1 MKLLALSLASLASA
15 ASIPSSSM
23 FTRRSD
29 FCGQYDTA
37 TEGNFILYNN
47 LWGEANADSGSQCT
61 GVDSANGDSISWHT
75 SWSWSGGSSSVK
87 SFANVA
93 YQFTSTQLSSLS
105 SIPSTWEW
113 SYSNTDIVADVAYDL
128 FTSSSAGGDSE
139 NEIMIW
145 LAALGGAGP
154 ISSTGSSIA
163 SVTLGGVTWDLYSGP
178 NGSMQVYSFVA
189 SSTTEN
195 FSADLMDF
203 INYLVENQGLS
214 TSQYLTNVQAG
225 TEPFTG
231 SDATFTTSSY
241 SVSIS

>member
-15 ASIPSSSM
+15 ASIPSNT

-29 FCGQYDTA
+29 FCGQWDTTTA
-37 TEGNFILYNN
+37 GNFIVYNN
-47 LWGEANADSGSQCT
+47 LWGQDNADSGSQCT
-61 GVDSANGDSISWHT
+61 GVDSANGNSISWHT
-75 SWSWSGGSSSVK
+75 TWSWSGGSSSVK
-87 SFANVA
+87 SYANAA
-93 YQFTSTQLSSLS
+93 YQFTATQLSSLS

-113 SYSNTDIVADVAYDL
+113 QYSTTDIVANVAYDL

-139 NEIMIW
+139 YEIMIW

-163 SVTLGGVTWDLYSGP
+163 TVTLGGVTWNLYSGP

-189 SSTTEN
+189 SSATES
-195 FSADLMDF
+195 FAADLMDF
-203 INYLVENQGLS
+203 ISYLVENQGLS
-214 TSQYLTNVQAG
+214 TNQYLTNVQAG

-231 SDATFTTSSY
+231 SDATLTVSSY
-241 SVSIS
+241 SVSVS